1 MIEDER
7 GLVKPQIFKR
17 MFFTYFKGEKFAY
30 QVFEMLEPCISIYF
44 DSASD
49 EFINQED
56 ARANED
62 NRFVHIQ
69 LLTKFID
76 LFNYYPV
83 QVNKLRYKND
93 SNEFTYIMNSG
104 VHGSKNERGEVTLP
118 KPLPKTVE
126 EKKIIDL
133 LALVSSKITER
144 FKDLQTCFRH
154 LDTNHS

>member
-1 MIEDER
+1 MRILNNLREQLNEMIEDER

-62 NRFVHIQ
+62 NRFVHI
-69 LLTKFID
+69 
-76 LFNYYPV
+76 
-83 QVNKLRYKND
+83 
-93 SNEFTYIMNSG
+93 
-104 VHGSKNERGEVTLP
+104 
-118 KPLPKTVE
+118 
-126 EKKIIDL
+126 
-133 LALVSSKITER
+133 
-144 FKDLQTCFRH
+144 
-154 LDTNHS
+154 